1 MPPRKRIADATPVQ
15 EPASQ
20 ADLPSRSKPLVFVSH
35 DTRDAEIAESF
46 SNLLTDASGGVL
58 QSFRSSDRKGTAGI
72 EFGTEWYSA
81 IMDRLD
87 MATDVVALLTEHS
100 IGRPW
105 ILYEA
110 GVAKGKLER
119 TVFGLAI
126 GVPLNQAIVG
136 PFGQFQN
143 SGDDDDSLTKLVLQ
157 LIRRNPEANPREEAV
172 RRQVS
177 VFRDE
182 TSAILASRV
191 QGPAAKAPAP
201 GDGAVAKLFEEVK
214 AMVGQLPERLEG
226 TVSTQLRRSS
236 ATPRRR
242 RLNPSFAEEMIY
254 GSRDG
259 DAKEQ
264 LTGLLIAATGIR
276 DDLPWLYDL
285 LSELHRAVL
294 RGDRRTAETLFRS
307 VMRIFDSGYIR
318 YAIDELTTRDTEHI
332 IHLLLRMIPDVVERA
347 LATMPS
353 RFAAARRPEAQTTLV
368 PDAVAPK
375 GTPKT

>member
-1 MPPRKRIADATPVQ
+1 MPARKRAAEAVPVSEPTP
-15 EPASQ
+15 Q
-20 ADLPSRSKPLVFVSH
+20 ADLPSRSKPLVFISH

-81 IMDRLD
+81 IMDRLGL
-87 MATDVVALLTEHS
+87 ATDVVALLTEHS

-119 TVFGLAI
+119 TVFGLAV
-126 GVPLNQAIVG
+126 GVPLSQAIVG

-143 SGDDDDSLTKLVLQ
+143 SGDDEDSLTKLVLQ

-177 VFRDE
+177 VFRNE
-182 TSAILASRV
+182 TASILASRV
-191 QGPAAKAPAP
+191 QGPAEAESAP
-201 GDGAVAKLFEEVK
+201 DNGAVAKLFEEVK

-226 TVSTQLRRSS
+226 TVSTQLRRTS
-236 ATPRRR
+236 AARRR
-242 RLNPSFAEEMIY
+242 RLHPGFAEEMIY
-254 GSRDG
+254 GARDG

-264 LTGLLIAATGIR
+264 ITGLLVAATGVR
-276 DDLPWLYDL
+276 DDLPWFYDL
-285 LSELHRAVL
+285 LTELHRAVI

-307 VMRIFDSGYIR
+307 IMRVIDSGYIR
-318 YAIDELTTRDTEHI
+318 YAIDEMANRDTEQIMHI
-332 IHLLLRMIPDVVERA
+332 LLRMLPEVVERA
-347 LATMPS
+347 LVNMPP
-353 RFAAARRPEAQTTLV
+353 RFAAARRTEGQASLLPEPV
-368 PDAVAPK
+368 VAK
-375 GTPKT
+375 STPKP